1 MHDNSPMTIVTFLS
15 STGQTVAALDV
26 RHGESLMHAA
36 VHANLA
42 GIEGECGGCL
52 SCATCHVYV
61 QAGEQGLAPPSEDE
75 VGLLDF
81 VAAERR
87 STSRLSCQLLGSV
100 EIESLT
106 VQFPERQVA

>member
-1 MHDNSPMTIVTFLS
+1 MTFLS
-15 STGQTVAALDV
+15 PAGQTVAALDV
-26 RHGESLMHAA
+26 RAGESLMHAA
-36 VHANLA
+36 VQANLA
-42 GIEGECGGCL
+42 GIEAECGGCL

-61 QAGEQGLAPPSEDE
+61 QAGDHGLPPPSEDE
-75 VGLLDF
+75 MGLLDF

-87 STSRLSCQLLGSV
+87 STSRLSCQLLGSI